1 MDILIRKPKSK
12 SLLFIQIFHD
22 NHLLFSPDSSHHPK
36 RRQLMDET
44 FLLVKSL
51 TKRFKSASG
60 VFSDQLIPCHK
71 SLRSLTGA
79 CNLSRFR
86 CQVPCA
92 SCQVHLKWDLYK
104 SPPPTYGQVGGSYMR
119 CVRRKPKKCHHVLLV
134 CGIITLT
141 TLQCLRLSHQFLI
154 LSWGEIFAKL
164 VFCSRKGTRESRKN
178 ALCYEK
184 F

>member
-1 MDILIRKPKSK
+1 MQSV
-12 SLLFIQIFHD
+12 
-22 NHLLFSPDSSHHPK
+22 SSQMPCAMC
-36 RRQLMDET
+36 QAPG
-44 FLLVKSL
+44 
-51 TKRFKSASG
+51 ASCQ
-60 VFSDQLIPCHK
+60 VTC
-71 SLRSLTGA
+71 A
-79 CNLSRFR
+79 R

-164 VFCSRKGTRESRKN
+164 VFCSKKGTRDSRKKYLMLRRILMSHLQTW
-178 ALCYEK
+178 ATLCKKCASEEK
-184 F
+184 KWNVTFILPSTLYMQH